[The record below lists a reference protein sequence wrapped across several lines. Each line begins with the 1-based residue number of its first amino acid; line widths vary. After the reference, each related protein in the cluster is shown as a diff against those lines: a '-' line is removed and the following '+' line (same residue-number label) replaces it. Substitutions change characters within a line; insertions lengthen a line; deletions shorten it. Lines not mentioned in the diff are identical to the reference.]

1 MHVKLDISKCTFG
14 FDIPDYPVFWDVL
27 GILRY
32 SRYSKVIW
40 GYSGYSEVIDSEY
53 QKIQNTRIPRD
64 PGRSCTLYA
73 GLCAGRLWHVDPFVD
88 LD

>member
-14 FDIPDYPVFWDVL
+14 LDIPDYTVFWDVP
-27 GILRY
+27 GILGY
-32 SRYSKVIW
+32 SGYSEVIW
-40 GYSGYSEVIDSEY
+40 GYSGYSEVVDPEY
-53 QKIQNTRIPRD
+53 QNIPRD

-73 GLCAGRLWHVDPFVD
+73 GLCVGRLWHVDPFVD